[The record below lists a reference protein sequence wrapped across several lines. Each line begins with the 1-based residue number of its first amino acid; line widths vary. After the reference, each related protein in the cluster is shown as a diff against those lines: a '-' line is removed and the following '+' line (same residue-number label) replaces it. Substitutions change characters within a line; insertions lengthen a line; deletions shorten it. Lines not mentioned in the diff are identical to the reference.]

1 MDSVGEGEGGKKK
14 KKNKK
19 LMEGERYVNAL
30 KIKCMGTVV
39 EVYTQH
45 TSGDKGGVGIST

>member
-1 MDSVGEGEGGKKK
+1 MRNEIYLYTCKVVFCKKCYL
-14 KKNKK
+14 N
-19 LMEGERYVNAL
+19 YAL

-45 TSGDKGGVGIST
+45 TSGDKGGVTLVD